1 MNLNANESDSN
12 FFMVETSS
20 NFTRPRAFEFGGN
33 YLFIFFLG
41 AYLNVCIQNAVIKLR
56 IFCFL
61 YSNEFKCIIILW
73 LSIGSDI
80 FLHRDKNL
88 MPQSP
93 AAWSAWNFLGNTDE
107 VCVTYWLNILQ
118 VIKIS
123 PFSLNR

>member
-1 MNLNANESDSN
+1 MQMSWIPIFLWLKLVVISQDLELLNLGANA
-12 FFMVETSS
+12 FF
-20 NFTRPRAFEFGGN
+20 FC
-33 YLFIFFLG
+33 

-93 AAWSAWNFLGNTDE
+93 AAWSAWNFLGNTDK

-123 PFSLNR
+123 PFSLN